1 MPIILDKLD
10 QMTVPA
16 KVFTP
21 KFFSSKLTGSG
32 KKLGLLN
39 EMQNPIYIKPNMPS
53 SPSSESMSS
62 RKRTYTNGD
71 TTITRIPMALIPSEA
86 EHGMAFTKLPDRSEL
101 VKIGDN
107 GRVSSKKEYYIQ
119 MEMHSLILEE
129 TRTGANGIKKNLIPC
144 YKITFYS
151 IPLSAKTG
159 DKLTRGIDA
168 IVYYTC
174 NPLVWYN
181 NEKSSWNTVTST
193 FDDKAFTDYISDY
206 SLYDAVVKQAEN
218 WQEHADEILDHYFHD
233 ISVQTGG
240 STTRQVIYTIN
251 SIENYNIPLDLYKNI
266 YDSIKKHFNTD
277 DARELCKQNL
287 NLLLSDTLNNLENNK
302 PSLTK
307 LTLPDPA
314 PAVPKPFS
322 KEQIAAIS
330 STEPLILV
338 QSGAGCGKSSV
349 IKGRINYMID
359 CGVTPS
365 DITVLSFTNA
375 AADHI
380 TEICPGIHSMT
391 IARMIHN
398 IYSENFPE
406 HELSTVETIINSLDI
421 YFPHNDFAYNFKQ
434 KLWLIVKNETSAF
447 TTMNNFVE
455 NHYDEVIAMLN
466 TIKQTSLEL
475 EIIICYQ
482 QIENFKEPANVQSKY
497 LIIDE
502 VQDNSIFEFI
512 YTLKYV
518 DKHRES
524 LFIVGD
530 CSQTLYEFRA
540 ANPKAINILEGSG
553 VFAAYQLQTNYRS
566 NQEILDFANITL
578 QNIEANQYA
587 NIRLRANNISAKV
600 TEKSFTDKVTFD
612 YQRFMKITDFNDA
625 LGPLIAKNIK
635 PYIDTKLA
643 AGEQVAFLAFT
654 RMNIKK
660 VEDALKSLYPD
671 KKIASLIPE
680 KMYNSTI
687 FSSFIKNYWD
697 EVQFIPSKN
706 IMYTI
711 GHAIT
716 NRLDNLVYNKDKSL
730 ASVQK
735 LLASWYNEQGSLI
748 MSWQQQH
755 LQGTMSLDDLLK
767 NIRENMIQF
776 EIRHNAIKQALL
788 SARNEEN
795 KNLDNAKDAD
805 FVLSTIHSA
814 KGLEFDNVVIIYRND
829 NHMSEEAKRMYYVAF
844 TRAMKSEYI
853 LAYDTV
859 SQPQIYGDYQGIIKM
874 LHDKENPQTQT
885 VNDQSKADDKADMSK
900 YTAKLKK
907 SATALD
913 KKMKASKTNKA
924 SKKNA

>member
-1 MPIILDKLD
+1 
-10 QMTVPA
+10 
-16 KVFTP
+16 
-21 KFFSSKLTGSG
+21 
-32 KKLGLLN
+32 
-39 EMQNPIYIKPNMPS
+39 
-53 SPSSESMSS
+53 
-62 RKRTYTNGD
+62 
-71 TTITRIPMALIPSEA
+71 
-86 EHGMAFTKLPDRSEL
+86 
-101 VKIGDN
+101 
-107 GRVSSKKEYYIQ
+107 
-119 MEMHSLILEE
+119 
-129 TRTGANGIKKNLIPC
+129 
-144 YKITFYS
+144 
-151 IPLSAKTG
+151 
-159 DKLTRGIDA
+159 
-168 IVYYTC
+168 
-174 NPLVWYN
+174 
-181 NEKSSWNTVTST
+181 
-193 FDDKAFTDYISDY
+193 
-206 SLYDAVVKQAEN
+206 
-218 WQEHADEILDHYFHD
+218 
-233 ISVQTGG
+233 
-240 STTRQVIYTIN
+240 
-251 SIENYNIPLDLYKNI
+251 
-266 YDSIKKHFNTD
+266 
-277 DARELCKQNL
+277 
-287 NLLLSDTLNNLENNK
+287 
-302 PSLTK
+302 
-307 LTLPDPA
+307 
-314 PAVPKPFS
+314 
-322 KEQIAAIS
+322 
-330 STEPLILV
+330 
-338 QSGAGCGKSSV
+338 
-349 IKGRINYMID
+349 
-359 CGVTPS
+359 
-365 DITVLSFTNA
+365 
-375 AADHI
+375 
-380 TEICPGIHSMT
+380 
-391 IARMIHN
+391 
-398 IYSENFPE
+398 
-406 HELSTVETIINSLDI
+406 
-421 YFPHNDFAYNFKQ
+421 
-434 KLWLIVKNETSAF
+434 
-447 TTMNNFVE
+447 
-455 NHYDEVIAMLN
+455 
-466 TIKQTSLEL
+466 
-475 EIIICYQ
+475 
-482 QIENFKEPANVQSKY
+482 
-497 LIIDE
+497 
-502 VQDNSIFEFI
+502 
-512 YTLKYV
+512 
-518 DKHRES
+518 
-524 LFIVGD
+524 
-530 CSQTLYEFRA
+530 
-540 ANPKAINILEGSG
+540 
-553 VFAAYQLQTNYRS
+553 
-566 NQEILDFANITL
+566 
-578 QNIEANQYA
+578 
-587 NIRLRANNISAKV
+587 
-600 TEKSFTDKVTFD
+600 
-612 YQRFMKITDFNDA
+612 MKITDFNDA

-874 LHDKENPQTQT
+874 LHDKENPQTQA

-924 SKKNA
+924 SKKDA